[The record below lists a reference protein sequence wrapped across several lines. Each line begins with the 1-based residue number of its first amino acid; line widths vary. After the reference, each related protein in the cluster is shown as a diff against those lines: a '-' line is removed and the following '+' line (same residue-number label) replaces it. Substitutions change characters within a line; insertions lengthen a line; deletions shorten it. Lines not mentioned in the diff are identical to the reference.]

1 MTDTT
6 QKIALVTGASR
17 GIGAATAVALAA
29 AGYHLILTGRSEPRL
44 AEIEGRIHGAGGT
57 ATIAPF
63 DLTDSDA
70 IDRLASAIG
79 NRWGKLDVLVLN
91 AGQLG
96 TLSPLAHIAPKD
108 WDKVLA
114 VNLTANFRLLMAF
127 DPWLRL
133 SPAAEVV
140 ALTSSVGAAPRA
152 NWGTY
157 AVSKAALDSLIAI
170 YSQEVGAISAIRTHI
185 INPGATRTLMRENA
199 FPGEDPQTVKPP
211 EDVAAMIIAAI
222 GAHRA

>member
-1 MTDTT
+1 MTDTPP
-6 QKIALVTGASR
+6 KIALVTGASR
-17 GIGAATAVALAA
+17 GIGAATAIALAA

-44 AEIEGRIHGAGGT
+44 AEVEGRIHGAGGT

-79 NRWGKLDVLVLN
+79 GRWGKLDVLVLN

-114 VNLTANFRLLMAF
+114 VNLTANFRLLKAF

-133 SPAAEVV
+133 SSAAEVV

-157 AVSKAALDSLIAI
+157 AVSKAALDNLIAI
-170 YSQEVGAISAIRTHI
+170 YGQEVSAISAIRTHT
-185 INPGATRTLMRENA
+185 INPGATRTLMREDA